1 MKKKGSAARKK
12 RKVIPEVTVDNHS
25 SQGITLQE
33 ENSRRKKR
41 KLNVVVTQ
49 DVPVVTEAPESK
61 NKEMTSSSTSM
72 IAPLEEMEKSNDCG
86 SILARSGVFQSLPF
100 VDPTLDD
107 NKQFEAFLT
116 RFIFLRKQIRTIES
130 FIHLNEFQFFLN
142 QIMSNTQVNCSSSNP
157 QTSWSQTGVQKLS
170 LQDDFTYLLLVVKF
184 VQMKIVHM
192 DKLLDLPFLTPVLH
206 EFGNSP
212 LTTHSFSQ
220 STVTPQEIQQ
230 QKQFICNRY
239 SSGSKTIK
247 QYYREQFDQ
256 LYQILLNYRSLLET
270 ILDIKWECLQYMR
283 Q

>member
-25 SQGITLQE
+25 SLQE

-41 KLNVVVTQ
+41 KLNVGVQ
-49 DVPVVTEAPESK
+49 DVPVVTEVPESK
-61 NKEMTSSSTSM
+61 ITSSSASV
-72 IAPLEEMEKSNDCG
+72 IDPLEEMEKSNDSG
-86 SILARSGVFQSLPF
+86 SILARNGVFQSLPF

-130 FIHLNEFQFFLN
+130 FIHLNELQFFLN

-157 QTSWSQTGVQKLS
+157 QTSWSPTGVQKVS
-170 LQDDFTYLLLVVKF
+170 VQDDFTYLLLAVKF

-220 STVTPQEIQQ
+220 NTVTSQEIQQ